1 MDEVTTQQFYIET
14 KSAPPDDRTRVLKY
28 GHTFAV
34 FDRYGDV
41 ETTGLGEEGLF
52 YQGTRFLSELALFLG
67 SSRPLLLSSTV
78 REDNSLLTAD
88 LTNVDL
94 SQNQQINIPRGT
106 LHITRSKFLYEHACY
121 EQLKICNYGL
131 HLIKI
136 PLRFKFDAD
145 YADIF
150 EVRGTKRSRKGQK
163 LEPVVDSNTATLAY
177 QGLDGVRRCTRIEF
191 SPTPQHITAR
201 DCRFDITLESKQQI
215 DVQVTVT
222 FDLQNSNNGTAP
234 YERALTASIAE
245 TRTAG
250 GDLCRIQSSNEEF
263 NSWMRRSVADIHM
276 MTVGNPEKDFP
287 YAGVPWFSTVFGRD
301 GIITAM
307 ECLWADPSLAR
318 GVLRYLADTQAEHVI
333 PEVDAEPGKILHEA
347 RRGEM
352 AALGE
357 VPFARYYG
365 SVDATPLFVM
375 LAGAY
380 YERTADLAFQRSLWP
395 HVQRALAWMND
406 FGDKDHDGFIEYSR
420 ESPNGLVQQGWKDS
434 GDSVFYENGSLAE
447 PPIALCEV
455 QGYAYAARRSAANI
469 ARALGHSKTAEDLE
483 AEARRLQSHFEQA
496 FWCED
501 LGTYALALDG
511 KKRPCRV
518 RTSNPGHCLYTKIA
532 DPEHAAI
539 VAKTLLN
546 KSFFNGW
553 GVRTVAAGEARYNPM
568 SYHNGSVWPHDNAI
582 IAAGLGGYGLRQQA
596 AQILLGFL
604 DVSGFVDLHRLPE
617 LFCGL
622 DRRSG
627 EGPTAY
633 PVACSPQTWAAAAI
647 YLLLQAC
654 LGIEVS
660 ALEKQISFE
669 KPFLPPQIP
678 DLTIRGLKLGAGAMD
693 LALKRQANTVAVDVL
708 ANTSGF
714 QVIIRYQSSF

>member
-1 MDEVTTQQFYIET
+1 M
-14 KSAPPDDRTRVLKY
+14 
-28 GHTFAV
+28 
-34 FDRYGDV
+34 
-41 ETTGLGEEGLF
+41 
-52 YQGTRFLSELALFLG
+52 
-67 SSRPLLLSSTV
+67 
-78 REDNSLLTAD
+78 
-88 LTNVDL
+88 
-94 SQNQQINIPRGT
+94 
-106 LHITRSKFLYEHACY
+106 KF
-121 EQLKICNYGL
+121 N
-131 HLIKI
+131 
-136 PLRFKFDAD
+136 AD

-150 EVRGTKRSRKGQK
+150 EVRGTKRPRKGQK
-163 LEPVVDSNTATLAY
+163 LDPVVDGNTATLAY

-191 SPTPQHITAR
+191 SPDPKKLTAQ
-201 DCRFDITLESKQQI
+201 DCRFEIELTSKQEMLVEI
-215 DVQVTVT
+215 KIS
-222 FDLQNSNNGTAP
+222 FDLQQTTNGIAP
-234 YERALTASIAE
+234 YERALSTAIHE

-250 GDLCRIQSSNEEF
+250 GDLCQIQSSNEQF
-263 NSWMRRSVADIHM
+263 NSWMKRSVADIHM
-276 MTVGNPEKDFP
+276 MTVGNPEKDYP

-301 GIITAM
+301 GIITAL

-318 GVLRYLADTQAEHVI
+318 GVLQYLAETQADKVM
-333 PEVDAEPGKILHEA
+333 PEADAEPGKILHEA

-380 YERTADLAFQRSLWP
+380 YERTADLDFQRSLWP
-395 HVQRALAWMND
+395 HVQRALQWMD
-406 FGDKDHDGFIEYSR
+406 EYGDKDHDSFIEYSR

-434 GDSVFYENGSLAE
+434 GDSVFYDDGTLAE

-455 QGYAYAARRSAANI
+455 QGYAYAGKRSAARI
-469 ARALGHSKTAEDLE
+469 ASALGDSKLAEQLE
-483 AEARRLQSHFEQA
+483 RQAQELKARFQKA
-496 FWCED
+496 FWCDD

-511 KKRPCRV
+511 KKKPCRV

-532 DPEHAAI
+532 DPEHAAT
-539 VAKTLLN
+539 VAKTLLD

-553 GVRTVAAGEARYNPM
+553 GIRTVAVGEARYNPM

-596 AQILLGFL
+596 AQVLLGFL
-604 DVSGFVDLHRLPE
+604 DVSAFVDLHRLPE

-622 DRRSG
+622 ERRLG

-647 YLLLQAC
+647 YLFLQAC

-660 ALEKQISFE
+660 ALEKQIVFE
-669 KPFLPPQIP
+669 KPFLSSQLP
-678 DLTIRGLKLGAGAMD
+678 DLTIKGLKIGAGSID
-693 LALKRQANTVAVDVL
+693 LVLKRQANTVGVDVL
-708 ANTSGF
+708 CNSSGF